1 MVGGRISCLDNSHL
15 CGSPVPVE
23 VYNEE
28 IDKTIFPQTSLM
40 QWKEKERF
48 ISQLTHN
55 YPVDSGVRIP
65 PAELYRV
72 PQGEKVSNN

>member
-1 MVGGRISCLDNSHL
+1 
-15 CGSPVPVE
+15 
-23 VYNEE
+23 
-28 IDKTIFPQTSLM
+28 M

-65 PAELYRV
+65 PTELYRV
-72 PQGEKVSNN
+72 PQGELGNLKKSKKNAVLCCL

>member
-1 MVGGRISCLDNSHL
+1 
-15 CGSPVPVE
+15 
-23 VYNEE
+23 
-28 IDKTIFPQTSLM
+28 M

-72 PQGEKVSNN
+72 PQGELGNLKKSFKKCCSVLSVSKEGEFKIEVILIFFTI